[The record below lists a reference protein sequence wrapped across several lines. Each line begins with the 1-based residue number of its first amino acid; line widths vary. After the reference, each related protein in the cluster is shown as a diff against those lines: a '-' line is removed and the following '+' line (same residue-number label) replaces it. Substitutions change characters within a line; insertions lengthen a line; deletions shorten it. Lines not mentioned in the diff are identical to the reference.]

1 MSKKSKERTEKYA
14 MNLYNNIL
22 KDVEKLIGDDT
33 TYSDDLEKA
42 GHKLLGVHFK
52 GVFPSDKIPKL
63 NDIKKYAIV
72 NIDSSKERGSH
83 WMALAKDGDK
93 TYFYDSFG
101 RYDTKIIPNLKFSHN
116 GKIIDTDHDVEQKI
130 SENNCGARSLA
141 WLVFFNT
148 WGGKSAKLI

>member
-1 MSKKSKERTEKYA
+1 MSIKSKERTEKYA
-14 MNLYNNIL
+14 MKLYNNIL
-22 KDVEKLIGDDT
+22 KDVEKEVGRNS
-33 TYSDDLEKA
+33 TYSDDLTKA
-42 GHKLLGVHFK
+42 GHKLLGVHFR

-72 NIDSSKERGSH
+72 NVDSSKEPGSH
-83 WMALAKDGDK
+83 WMALAKEKDH

-116 GKIIDTDHDVEQKI
+116 GKIIDTDHDAEQTI